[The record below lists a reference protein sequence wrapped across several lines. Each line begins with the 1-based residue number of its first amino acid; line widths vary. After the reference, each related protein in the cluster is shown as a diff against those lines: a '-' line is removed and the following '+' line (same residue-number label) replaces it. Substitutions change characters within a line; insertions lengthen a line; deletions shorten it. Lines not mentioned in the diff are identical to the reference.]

1 MLVLTRRENQSVL
14 INKEVKV
21 VVLEVIGNTVKLGIQ
36 APGSMD
42 IVRTELLE
50 LNQDRCTTQA

>member
-1 MLVLTRRENQSVL
+1 MLVLTRKENQSVV

-36 APGSMD
+36 APDSMD

-50 LNQDRCTTQA
+50 MKQEPCTTQV